1 MSGGFLQYDPDVI
14 CKMIQVCGVLYNF
27 LLELRD
33 EGDGEEA
40 EPDVDPRHAAPQQ
53 GAQPQDD
60 EAEFQGCNSIEYQ
73 TGFIFKMQDTM
84 EMMSI
89 LYQILPLGRER
100 EEAR

>member
-27 LLELRD
+27 HLELRD

-40 EPDVDPRHAAPQQ
+40 EPDVDPPLAPQQ

-60 EAEFQGCNSIEYQ
+60 EAEFQGRCSIEYQ
-73 TGFIFKMQDTM
+73 TVHYHT
-84 EMMSI
+84 
-89 LYQILPLGRER
+89 
-100 EEAR
+100 

>member
-40 EPDVDPRHAAPQQ
+40 EPDVDPRHAAQLQ
-53 GAQPQDD
+53 GGQPQED
-60 EAEFQGCNSIEYQ
+60 EAEFQGRYSIEYQ
-73 TGFIFKMQDTM
+73 TVHFHSATR
-84 EMMSI
+84 
-89 LYQILPLGRER
+89 Y
-100 EEAR
+100 